1 MAPPGR
7 VSSCVDG
14 WWNRLVLPPAGYFLC
29 AQKVPRRRLLSNKKP
44 HEKSS
49 VRTHR
54 AFHHSDC
61 AGNLTGT
68 QASGTNIYMAGRT
81 INHCLDALD
90 IGLPRTIGTSVGVGN
105 LDPKGNALVAKLAF
119 SHPLHL
125 LAVTNIQGLHSQA
138 FVIIADTDEK
148 CKSYLQR
155 KRKKFAQGCGYCEKA
170 GHRL

>member
-1 MAPPGR
+1 MKYIEIHEE
-7 VSSCVDG
+7 S
-14 WWNRLVLPPAGYFLC
+14 PADYSAGLFVCTVQALI
-29 AQKVPRRRLLSNKKP
+29 N
-44 HEKSS
+44 
-49 VRTHR
+49 
-54 AFHHSDC
+54 SDR
-61 AGNLTGT
+61 AGNFAGT
-68 QASGTNIYMAGRT
+68 QAPGTNIYMAGRAVDDRLNT
-81 INHCLDALD
+81 LD

-155 KRKKFAQGCGYCEKA
+155 KRKKFATGCGYCEKA

>member
-1 MAPPGR
+1 MKKASGR
-7 VSSCVDG
+7 PD
-14 WWNRLVLPPAGYFLC
+14 AF
-29 AQKVPRRRLLSNKKP
+29 
-44 HEKSS
+44 
-49 VRTHR
+49 
-54 AFHHSDC
+54 FHHKKIARSKDRAARSLLLQS

-138 FVIIADTDEK
+138 FGIIADTDEK

-155 KRKKFAQGCGYCEKA
+155 KRKKFAPGCGYCEKA